1 MSIAAQNTFVA
12 LVIGG
17 VFSGLGAATMAWAH
31 EGTAIWIE
39 LRLADFANCFVY

>member
-1 MSIAAQNTFVA
+1 MSYAAQNTFVT
-12 LVIGG
+12 LVISGI
-17 VFSGLGAATMAWAH
+17 FTGLGAATMAWAH

>member
-12 LVIGG
+12 LMIGG
-17 VFSGLGAATMAWAH
+17 TFAGLGAAIMAWAH

>member
-17 VFSGLGAATMAWAH
+17 TFTGLGAATMAWAH